1 MLIGNDGGVG
11 YSSDGGNLE
20 PRNNMFHT
28 AQYYTVAVAPV
39 GMFDNYATKVYGN
52 DPLQGSWDQSANNGD
67 GNYVQKMETIINGH
81 TDVFAGGMQDN
92 GTSIQADNDN
102 GFSLGNDFS
111 GGDGAATM
119 FSQNPDNKY
128 FIQNYVYNNDVR
140 AVNLNGTNS
149 REFDL
154 LNEGGSNGDFI
165 TTQTLD
171 SNQGVVFSN
180 YGDNRICLLYTSP
193 SPRDRG

>member
-119 FSQNPDNKY
+119 FSQNNENRY
-128 FIQNYVYNNDVR
+128 IVYNYIYNNGVTVLNMNNPSNDR
-140 AVNLNGTNS
+140 SYWWRIANN
-149 REFDL
+149 DD
-154 LNEGGSNGDFI
+154 NEGDFLSLI
-165 TTQTLD
+165 H
-171 SNQGVVFSN
+171 
-180 YGDNRICLLYTSP
+180 I
-193 SPRDRG
+193 